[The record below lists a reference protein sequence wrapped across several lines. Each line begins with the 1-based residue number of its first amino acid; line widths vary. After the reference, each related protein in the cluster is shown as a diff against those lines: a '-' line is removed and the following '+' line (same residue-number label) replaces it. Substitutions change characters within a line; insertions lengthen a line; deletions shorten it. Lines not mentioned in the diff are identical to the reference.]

1 MKIIGIER
9 HTIEDFK
16 SQWPCH
22 GISDDVDFI
31 CVAFDDN
38 GDLVDYEFEDAEG
51 QTIVTEEV
59 YSHADESSALSCLM
73 TDAWNHHTERFIP
86 STIGP
91 ILTANPSYPL
101 EG

>member
-38 GDLVDYEFEDAEG
+38 GDLVDYDCEDGEG
-51 QTIVTEEV
+51 NVITAGIDSGE
-59 YSHADESSALSCLM
+59 ALGVLM
-73 TDAWNHHTERFIP
+73 KDAFKYHDTRYTPN
-86 STIGP
+86 TIGP
-91 ILTANPSYPL
+91 DRTANIPYPL

>member
-1 MKIIGIER
+1 MKIIGVER
-9 HTIEDFK
+9 DTIDAFK

-22 GISDDVDFI
+22 GISEDVDFI

-38 GDLVDYEFEDAEG
+38 GDLVDYDCEDVEG
-51 QTIVTEEV
+51 NVVTPGNDSGE
-59 YSHADESSALSCLM
+59 ALRYLM
-73 TDAWNHHTERFIP
+73 SDAWNHHTERFIP

-101 EG
+101 TSAD